1 MDRIDMRVQVE
12 PVTRVE
18 MSQSELG
25 ESSAVI
31 AHRVLA
37 ARSRA
42 KERFKDE
49 TWSLNSEI
57 PSRAL
62 RTTYKP
68 ERSAMNFL
76 HDELDRERLTARG
89 LHKIIR
95 LAWTLADLSG
105 NSLPQLA
112 DVKRAYQ
119 LREGSE
125 I

>member
-18 MSQSELG
+18 MSQTELG

-31 AHRVLA
+31 AERVLA

-42 KERFKDE
+42 KARFAAMP
-49 TWSLNSEI
+49 WSLNSEI

-76 HDELDRERLTARG
+76 HDELDKERLTARG

-95 LAWTLADLSG
+95 LSWTLADLNG
-105 NSLPQLA
+105 NAIPQLA